1 MESLFRWLLRRLRP
15 RVGWL
20 LAGLALG
27 AALCPALAAAES
39 PLRLPARV
47 VFWAGLIGLL
57 LGMRSA
63 RGPIGDDQ
71 GQEAGDRRPVDG
83 RPSAGASH
91 PPHAAAHTGRHAVQS
106 AFWAGLSAIG
116 GVLLILAID
125 GALPPLG
132 LVLQDLGALFAW
144 AGRALQPAA
153 TVEAPP
159 ASRAWAFLGES
170 IPRAWGELAA
180 APNAGESGARLLV
193 ATAGVVLTWGGTL
206 ALGHALARGSPTLG
220 WGLPLLAAIALITIL
235 GAGTGVPLVVGTFLL
250 LLLAAITDFQRRE
263 RAWERRGTDFSTEL
277 RRDVLVWGSTLIG
290 AALAVALLLPA
301 WLTNPIAEALWRD
314 IEAPSGLAALERTM
328 QLGGRRPPT
337 ADVGL
342 SQLPALELGLSL
354 EQAPPDEVALRVQL
368 AAPLPDSLWPHYW
381 RARVLNLY
389 SGRSWTTDARV
400 SPQEPGSLLDT
411 PFPGAIVQEVEDAFP
426 DRQLVIGLPDV
437 LDVSIPTNA
446 ERLAD
451 GTLVALTEREPAT
464 HYRVVS
470 RLQEFAAPPPP
481 DGPPP
486 DMSAYLGL
494 PGDLPPR
501 VMELARAIVGD
512 RSSAYARALALEE
525 YLRALPYRYQVQP
538 LPRAGDAVD
547 QFLFDMRQGY
557 CTYYASAM
565 AIMARSLG
573 IPARVATGYFTGT
586 YDRSSAT
593 YIVHEA
599 DAHAWP
605 ELYIDGRWMP
615 FEPTPIRPLPARADR
630 EAPPPPA
637 PVPMLE
643 QPRPGP
649 AGPLIWLVVFG
660 LIVLLSAAGIWLG
673 RRVAPAPLVARVHRQ
688 LERQGARIGVA
699 WPPGATLHE
708 YGALL
713 EPYMD
718 GAVGALYETIAL
730 IEQARYG
737 GRPLHEDE
745 QRRLRAAGEQVRQ
758 QLGQATRRR

>member
-1 MESLFRWLLRRLRP
+1 
-15 RVGWL
+15 
-20 LAGLALG
+20 
-27 AALCPALAAAES
+27 
-39 PLRLPARV
+39 
-47 VFWAGLIGLL
+47 
-57 LGMRSA
+57 
-63 RGPIGDDQ
+63 
-71 GQEAGDRRPVDG
+71 
-83 RPSAGASH
+83 
-91 PPHAAAHTGRHAVQS
+91 
-106 AFWAGLSAIG
+106 
-116 GVLLILAID
+116 
-125 GALPPLG
+125 
-132 LVLQDLGALFAW
+132 
-144 AGRALQPAA
+144 
-153 TVEAPP
+153 
-159 ASRAWAFLGES
+159 
-170 IPRAWGELAA
+170 
-180 APNAGESGARLLV
+180 
-193 ATAGVVLTWGGTL
+193 
-206 ALGHALARGSPTLG
+206 
-220 WGLPLLAAIALITIL
+220 
-235 GAGTGVPLVVGTFLL
+235 
-250 LLLAAITDFQRRE
+250 
-263 RAWERRGTDFSTEL
+263 
-277 RRDVLVWGSTLIG
+277 
-290 AALAVALLLPA
+290 
-301 WLTNPIAEALWRD
+301 
-314 IEAPSGLAALERTM
+314 
-328 QLGGRRPPT
+328 
-337 ADVGL
+337 
-342 SQLPALELGLSL
+342 
-354 EQAPPDEVALRVQL
+354 
-368 AAPLPDSLWPHYW
+368 
-381 RARVLNLY
+381 
-389 SGRSWTTDARV
+389 
-400 SPQEPGSLLDT
+400 
-411 PFPGAIVQEVEDAFP
+411 
-426 DRQLVIGLPDV
+426 
-437 LDVSIPTNA
+437 
-446 ERLAD
+446 
-451 GTLVALTEREPAT
+451 
-464 HYRVVS
+464 
-470 RLQEFAAPPPP
+470 
-481 DGPPP
+481 
-486 DMSAYLGL
+486 MSAYLGL